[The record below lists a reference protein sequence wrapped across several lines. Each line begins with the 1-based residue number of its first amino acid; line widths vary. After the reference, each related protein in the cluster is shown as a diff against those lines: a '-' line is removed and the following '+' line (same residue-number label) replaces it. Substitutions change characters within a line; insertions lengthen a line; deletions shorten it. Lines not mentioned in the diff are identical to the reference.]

1 MPYNMAIKFKVRGI
15 TFTADTPEEVAQT
28 LALLEKRESEKH
40 QARIQAMLK
49 EGQTKELH
57 EYLKEGPESPWTPEL
72 FLTFIDRL
80 GKAQR
85 EALALLVSFGHVSDE
100 ELRACIK
107 VSGNQALGGVLSGVS
122 KQAAA
127 LGIEARHVFNFEN
140 FRNADRRRS
149 TYTVAPGFRDM
160 AGRVNW
166 PNPEQYPYSK

>member
-1 MPYNMAIKFKVRGI
+1 MAIKFKFGGI
-15 TFTADTPEEVAQT
+15 NFTADTPDEVAQT

-57 EYLKEGPESPWTPEL
+57 EYLKEGPASPWTPEL
-72 FLTFIDRL
+72 FVSFIDRL
-80 GKAQR
+80 GKVQR
-85 EALALLVSFGHVSDE
+85 EALALLVLFNHVSDE

-107 VSGNQALGGVLSGVS
+107 VTGNQALGGILSGIS

-127 LGIEARHVFNFEN
+127 LGIEARHVFSFEN

-149 TYTVAPGFRDM
+149 TYTVSPGFRDL
-160 AGRVNW
+160 AGRMNW
-166 PNPEQYPYSK
+166 PNPEQYPYKK